1 MAART
6 VTPKSTNPADYQD
19 VPRPVALMVKDFSA
33 GHVISPHAH
42 RRAQLAFAAS
52 GVMTVSTG
60 GGRWVVPPHRGLWIP
75 PGTVHSVRA
84 STALAMRTL
93 YVEPDAA
100 RGLPRGLCVVDVS
113 PLLRELILAAAA
125 LPVIWEENGRDAR
138 IMGLILDEI
147 RALPVLP
154 LHLPRPQ
161 DARLAR
167 LCAAVEAAPAEAW
180 TLEGAGAHVGASVR
194 TLARL
199 CQRELG
205 MSFGAWVR
213 RARLLA
219 ALERLAQGE
228 PVTAVALDCGYES
241 PSAFA
246 QMFRRHIGWAPS
258 RYFNQPSVS
267 AKGREGTYS
276 APTQPS

>member
-1 MAART
+1 MRP
-6 VTPKSTNPADYQD
+6 PKSTDPADYQD

-33 GHVISPHAH
+33 GHVIPPHAH
-42 RRAQLAFAAS
+42 RRAQLAFAAA
-52 GVMTVSTG
+52 GVMTVATG

-84 STALAMRTL
+84 STGLAMRTL

-100 RGLPRGLCVVDVS
+100 RDLPQELCVVDVS
-113 PLLRELILAAAA
+113 PLLRELILAAAEF
-125 LPVIWEENGRDAR
+125 PVIWEENGREAR
-138 IMGLILDEI
+138 IMALILDEI

-161 DARLAR
+161 DPRLAR
-167 LCAAVEAAPAEAW
+167 LCAAVEAAPADPW
-180 TLEGAGAHVGASVR
+180 TLEDAGARVGASVR

-213 RARLLA
+213 RARLLV

-246 QMFRRHIGWAPS
+246 QMFRQHIGWAPS
-258 RYFNQPSVS
+258 RYFDVKQGAV
-267 AKGREGTYS
+267 RT
-276 APTQPS
+276 